1 MIVKYKACRKIPLFT
16 DVQMKLISLLTT
28 TFVIVVSLNTCK
40 ENSTIVK
47 FKGGSISQ
55 SDIDEEVGAKMNELK
70 KAMYDA
76 QVQAAQNAAMQKV
89 IEIETRSKGKTLEVL
104 QSEYMQRVFKPVS
117 AANAEA
123 EYNQR
128 KGQPPYSKMSLPEFM
143 AFMNNQRKNQL
154 RRGFYQ
160 GLMRSYNIEVVL
172 PEPELQRVDIDI
184 KDEPAMGDGRLVIVE
199 FSDYECSFCKRMQ
212 PVIRQLQ
219 SEYQGRIKWVFKDFP
234 LSFHRNAMQA
244 HISANCAGKQ
254 GKYFQYQS
262 LLWNKAP
269 DLKPKTLMAHAKEVG
284 LDMKAFNSC
293 AADQGGTLKSEINA
307 DIEYGSSVGVNG
319 TPALYIN
326 GRKVGGLR
334 PYSDVKSIVESELN
348 TLEKNKKES

>member
-1 MIVKYKACRKIPLFT
+1 
-16 DVQMKLISLLTT
+16 MKLISLLTT
-28 TFVIVVSLNTCK
+28 TFIVAVSLNTCK

-76 QVQAAQNAAMQKV
+76 RVQAAQNAAMRKV

-117 AANAEA
+117 ATTAEV

-128 KGQPPYSKMSLPEFM
+128 KGQLPYSKMSLPEFM
-143 AFMNNQRKNQL
+143 AFMDNQRKNQL
-154 RRGFYQ
+154 RSGFYQ

-172 PEPELQRVDIDI
+172 PEPELQRVDINI

-284 LDMKAFNSC
+284 LDMNAFNSC
-293 AADQGGTLKSEINA
+293 TADQDGTLKSEINA

-326 GRKVGGLR
+326 GRKVGGFR